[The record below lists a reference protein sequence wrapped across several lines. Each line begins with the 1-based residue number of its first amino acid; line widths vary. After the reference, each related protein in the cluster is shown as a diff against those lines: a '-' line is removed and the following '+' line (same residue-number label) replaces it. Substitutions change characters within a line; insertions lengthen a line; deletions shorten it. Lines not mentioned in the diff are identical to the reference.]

1 MTDVRVSNV
10 FFLNGRWGSIDV
22 GGLDDVN
29 GNSSADLAVL
39 AQHESTNAIRS
50 EVRDAFTGELIQTV
64 TFLGASWD
72 ARAFAVFE
80 DINGNG
86 VQELGIVAVQDDG
99 DIRVQIRDA
108 SSGSIIKT
116 IDIP

>member
-1 MTDVRVSNV
+1 
-10 FFLNGRWGSIDV
+10 
-22 GGLDDVN
+22 
-29 GNSSADLAVL
+29 
-39 AQHESTNAIRS
+39 
-50 EVRDAFTGELIQTV
+50 VRDAVTGDLIKAV
-64 TFLGASWD
+64 SFLGASWD
-72 ARAFAVFE
+72 ARAFAVFD

-86 VQELGIVAVQDDG
+86 VQELGIVARQDDG